1 MTSPIVEQTLI
12 QSIAH
17 RNSVDRMQY
26 QEESLIELFRPTQ
39 PIELLSKICKA
50 AAAAALIVR

>member
-12 QSIAH
+12 SLTI
-17 RNSVDRMQY
+17 VDRMQY
-26 QEESLIELFRPTQ
+26 QGESLIELFRPTQ

-50 AAAAALIVR
+50 AAAAAAAALIVR